1 MADNLKLK
9 PYEDFHREGS
19 DWNRLVVERKDTDG
33 TEKIIGHTQVRK
45 DGISKVTGTALYGA
59 DVNFPGQLY
68 GACAR
73 SPHAHAR
80 ILAVHTEKALELPGV
95 RAVITGRDYPRPYGQ
110 FIADQPI
117 IAIDKVRY
125 QGEPV
130 AAVAAETEEIARRAA
145 DLIEVEYEILPVVNS
160 IEDSIKNETLVHE
173 DWSSYECSSVCFP
186 VQGTNIGDQFH
197 LSKGDVDKGFEEAD
211 LIVESKFRCGQL
223 QHALIETHTSTA
235 VANPH
240 TGEIQIWTPTQ
251 SPFSIRGLIAKI
263 FGVPAEKCRLTMT
276 EIGGAFGGKYEAKCE
291 PIAVALSLKTGGRP
305 VKLTYDRD
313 EEFKATVCRSTV
325 QYYIKTGVK
334 KDGTI
339 TAQQVTGYWD
349 AGAYVTTNP
358 RVDYNAGFAANGP
371 YKIPNS
377 KVDTYVY
384 MTNRTL
390 GTAYR
395 GFGVTEAATLHEHQM
410 DVIARKLDMDP
421 LELRLHNCLHDGDE
435 GITGEIISTCAV
447 DECLRAAADNI
458 DWDKYPDRWVDEEGY
473 LCGKGIACFNK
484 LTGTPSTTSC
494 IVKMNENGSLYIWS
508 ASREMGQGVTTTM
521 PQFAAEAMHMDL
533 DKVSVAPV
541 DTSMTPYDKTT
552 TSSRST
558 FHSGNA
564 ILEACEDI
572 KRQLC
577 RLAAIKWGCEQKDV
591 IYTNEGFIQHVSDR
605 DKRIHIDEVGK
616 SGIMHEQDP
625 VLAVGRY
632 GTSDIFDPPP
642 VDGRQSSRPTV
653 MWMIGA
659 QAAIVRVNP
668 VTGRVK
674 LVKMGAANDVGK
686 AINPTGCLQ
695 QIEGSVIMGLG
706 HTIMEEMIYEDGN
719 LRNGNMVDYKVP
731 TFMDSDVDIKIT
743 LVEKGH
749 PEGPY
754 GVKGIGEPGL
764 VPTAAA
770 IANAISHACNTDF
783 DSLPIKPE
791 HILFRKEVAD

>member
-1 MADNLKLK
+1 MTEQKNLN
-9 PYEDFHREGS
+9 PCEAFQREGIE
-19 DWNRLVVERKDTDG
+19 WNRLVVLRKDTDG
-33 TEKIIGHTQVRK
+33 TEQIVGHSQVRK
-45 DGISKVTGTALYGA
+45 DGIEKVTGAARYGA

-68 GACAR
+68 GALAR
-73 SPHAHAR
+73 SPHPHAR
-80 ILAVHTEKALELPGV
+80 ILSINTDKARAVPGV
-95 RAVITGRDYPRPYGQ
+95 RVIITGKDYPVPYGQ

-117 IAIDKVRY
+117 IALDKVRY

-130 AAVAAETEEIARRAA
+130 AGIAA
-145 DLIEVEYEILPVVNS
+145 DSEAAAREAAALVEVEYELLPVVNTL
-160 IEDSIKNETLVHE
+160 EDSIKNETLIHE
-173 DWSSYECSSVCFP
+173 DWSQYDCSSVCFP

-197 LSKGDVDKGFEEAD
+197 LKKGDVDKGFAEAD
-211 LIVESKFRCGQL
+211 LVVESKFRCGQL
-223 QHALIETHTSTA
+223 QHTLIETHTATA
-235 VANPH
+235 IANPI
-240 TGEIQIWTPTQ
+240 TQEIQVWTPNQ
-251 SPFSIRGLIAKI
+251 SPFGIRGLMAKI
-263 FGVPAEKCRLTMT
+263 FGVPAEKVRLTMT
-276 EIGGAFGGKYEAKCE
+276 HIGGGFGGKYEAKCE
-291 PIAVALSLKTGGRP
+291 PIAIALSLKAGGRP
-305 VKLTYDRD
+305 VKLTFDRH
-313 EEFKATVCRSTV
+313 EEFEATVCRSTV

-339 TAQQVTGYWD
+339 TAQQITGYWD

-358 RVDYNAGFAANGP
+358 RVDYNAGFAVNGP
-371 YKIPNS
+371 YKIPNAQ
-377 KVDTYVY
+377 VDTYVY

-410 DVIARKLDMDP
+410 DIIARKLHMDP
-421 LELRLHNCLHDGDE
+421 LKFRLHNCLHDGDV

-447 DECLRAAADNI
+447 DECLRAAAENI
-458 DWDKYPDRWVDEEGY
+458 DWAQHPDRWTDKEGN

-521 PQFAAEAMHMDL
+521 PQFAAESLHMDL
-533 DKVSVAPV
+533 DKISVAPV
-541 DTSMTPYDKTT
+541 DTTMTPFDKTT

-577 RLAAIKWGCEQKDV
+577 ALAGIHWKCDKEDV
-591 IYTNEGFIQHVSDR
+591 TYTDGGFIQRISDSAQ
-605 DKRIHIDEVGK
+605 RIHINEVGK
-616 SGIMHEQDP
+616 SGIMHEQLP
-625 VLAVGRY
+625 VIAIGRY

-642 VDGRQSSRPTV
+642 VDGRQSSKPTI

-659 QAAIVRVNP
+659 QAAIVKVNP
-668 VTGRVK
+668 ITGRVQ
-674 LVKMGAANDVGK
+674 VTRMGAAHDIGK

-695 QIEGSVIMGLG
+695 QIEGAIVMGLG
-706 HTIMEEMIYEDGN
+706 HALMEEMIYEDGN

-731 TFMDSDVDIKIT
+731 TFMDSDVETKIT
-743 LVEKGH
+743 LVENGH
-749 PEGPY
+749 PAGPF

-770 IANAISHACNTDF
+770 IASALSHACNTDF